1 MRSWR
6 TWTIV
11 LILSFIVLNIFFFW
25 KQYPCTNSRF
35 CSVSEEAKD
44 NAGAYESPPFNPN
57 TGADSHPLPPPPPP
71 PPPPAQPNI
80 GMSPIAEAKLAE
92 HVGINPQPLDEPD
105 THYPDTHAKSS
116 QDLDTIAP
124 TADKTTYRLTPE
136 GLKYAQSGDL
146 WQFGVINTKPD
157 VLVVSN
163 TNYPDVNNHYHRE
176 FRIYTLMK
184 WILRVHRRDPERTTP
199 LVMVDAGSN
208 HGLFSLVAGASGAHT
223 IAFEPQTHLRSVIN
237 MAGRLNQLSQRLRVL
252 PFAVLDQFKKLAM
265 EKVEINDGGIGG
277 LSYDNPNAMITTQ
290 TIRLD
295 TLPAYNRLFPQSAAM
310 EKQLKIS
317 TNRKDDKSVLESE
330 DLGVEYA
337 KEIEAASDNAS
348 AEIPESL
355 LFRQPIHFLKI
366 DVEGFEL
373 PALRSAAKLFENQL
387 VENTVLEF
395 GPPSRWDVTV
405 PGANH
410 MNLKDVRA
418 KTMKEAKEVLHRAVD
433 EWGLD
438 INLLPAEG
446 WEKTVKFM
454 IDHGVDLSEG
464 NPSKNKVVQRVNAWK
479 FDDLPL
485 DHDEFEKELELKENV
500 VTEFIRLPARL
511 IDDYLEAS
519 QAIGEMYL
527 WFTKKDTQSPVLQ
540 KIT

>member
-1 MRSWR
+1 M
-6 TWTIV
+6 
-11 LILSFIVLNIFFFW
+11 
-25 KQYPCTNSRF
+25 
-35 CSVSEEAKD
+35 
-44 NAGAYESPPFNPN
+44 G
-57 TGADSHPLPPPPPP
+57 
-71 PPPPAQPNI
+71 I
-80 GMSPIAEAKLAE
+80 GPIAEAKLAE
-92 HVGINPQPLDEPD
+92 HVGINPQPLDEPN

-310 EKQLKIS
+310 EKQLKID
-317 TNRKDDKSVLESE
+317 TGRKDDKSVLEPE
-330 DLGVEYA
+330 DLGAEYA
-337 KEIEAASDNAS
+337 KKIEAASDNVS

-410 MNLKDVRA
+410 MDLKDVRA
-418 KTMKEAKEVLHRAVD
+418 KTMKEAKAVLHRAVD

-454 IDHGVDLSEG
+454 IDHGVDLSGG

-485 DHDEFEKELELKENV
+485 DQDEFEKELELKENV